1 MALSETAIRKIKP
14 DESKKETTFSDGD
27 GLLLLV
33 KKTGAKSWV
42 LRYWHD
48 GKEKRTGL
56 GKYPIVSL
64 ADARELKN
72 QFKREIALGGNPQER
87 KKAEKEAA
95 TKEAAIQSTTFAK
108 MADEWYK
115 QQEKIRSESHC
126 KGIRHKL
133 KNILPKLGSR
143 PISEIKTQ
151 EVLNL
156 LLDIESRTPESAYKA
171 KLIIGQV
178 LRYAIARGDA
188 EYDVTSNLKGAM
200 SPRKQKHYAA
210 ITTPKDIADLLVRM
224 ASYRGSVVVRSAL
237 WFSLYT
243 FQRPGE
249 IRGATWNEVDF
260 ESTLWRIPAERMKNR
275 RPHVVPLSRQVL
287 EILEQLHN
295 LTGDSPFV
303 FPAVSSKRNPMSE
316 NTVRVALRSMGY
328 TNEQMTAH
336 GFRTTASTN
345 LNEQGWNSDLIEMSL
360 AHVEGNSVRAAYNR
374 AERLAE
380 RREMMQAWAD
390 WLDGLKK

>member
-1 MALSETAIRKIKP
+1 MALSETAIRKAKP
-14 DESKKETTFSDGD
+14 EEGKKETTLSDGD
-27 GLLLLV
+27 GLLLV
-33 KKTGAKSWV
+33 VRDTGAKKWV
-42 LRYWHD
+42 LRYWLD
-48 GKEKRTGL
+48 GKEKRAGL

-72 QFKREIALGGNPQER
+72 QFKRELALGGNPQER

-95 TKEAAIQSTTFAK
+95 AKEAEIKSTTFAK

-151 EVLNL
+151 EVLSL

-224 ASYRGSVVVRSAL
+224 ESYRGSVVVRSAL

-287 EILEQLHN
+287 EILEQLSN